1 MPPTECGDST
11 VIARASV
18 LQEISIY
25 ILEKKFQGSA
35 VLALTVRLLQTDF
48 IDQVFHEVRFGLKYF
63 LTSDKH
69 SMFILPKTSMNFM
82 PVGSKNLTRWH
93 TLTAARRQ
101 LVRENI
107 AT

>member
-1 MPPTECGDST
+1 MWWFNGYRSCFCS
-11 VIARASV
+11 ARDF
-18 LQEISIY
+18 LG
-25 ILEKKFQGSA
+25 EKIPGICS
-35 VLALTVRLLQTDF
+35 ALTVRFLQTSF

-69 SMFILPKTSMNFM
+69 SMFILPKTSMTFM